1 MSFPSPTPKFDSRKA
16 EVMRAFD
23 VSDWFKGAVSQ
34 LCTKDVEDAVKEAE
48 LLLELMKLRS
58 DEVCA
63 HALRLA
69 AARPRST

>member
-1 MSFPSPTPKFDSRKA
+1 MSFHSPTPKFDRRKA

-23 VSDWFKGAVSQ
+23 VSDWLSGAVSQ
-34 LCTKDVEDAVKEAE
+34 LCAKDVEDAVKEAE
-48 LLLELMKLRS
+48 LLLELMKLRA
-58 DEVCA
+58 DEVLA